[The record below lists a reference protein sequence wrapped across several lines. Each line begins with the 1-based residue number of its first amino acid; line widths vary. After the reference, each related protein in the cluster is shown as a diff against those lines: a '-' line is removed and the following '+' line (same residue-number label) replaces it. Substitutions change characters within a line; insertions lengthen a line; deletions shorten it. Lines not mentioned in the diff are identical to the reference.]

1 MPSMVK
7 PASRRVAVL
16 LTLIMLAILILVARI
31 GWLQFVEGRRLADR
45 MKSQLR
51 DTRILQS
58 PRGTIYDINGRELAI
73 SSMRQSLYA
82 DPQELSLPPDEAARL
97 LAAIIDVDVDEIRER
112 LSIKG
117 RFVWLRRTLEPEV
130 TQKVRDLIKTKKIH
144 GLHFLEESKRYY
156 PNGPFASQVLGFV
169 GTDDIGLD
177 GVEMVYDKFMHGE
190 ISRHVLETDNQGVPI
205 LQSVFQS
212 QPRREKSLVLT
223 IDITIQHIVE
233 KTLDKVVAQSKP
245 QGASVIL
252 MNPRTGAILAMANRP
267 HYDPNF
273 FYRYSPQE
281 WKNRSLSFVY
291 EPGSTFKTI
300 IAAAAL
306 QEGLVTPSETFED
319 AGEITAGGVTVH
331 NWDSKGHGRVTFA
344 DITKYSINT
353 GFIQIGQRLGEERL
367 MRYTRNF
374 GFGQATDISLPGEEY
389 GLLFDPKRMTPS
401 DLASTSIGQGIAVT
415 PLQLLTALAA
425 VANEGVLVK
434 PFIVKEIRNADGT
447 LVTETP
453 VKPVRQVISP
463 ATART
468 LTNLLEKVVAEG
480 GGAKAAVK
488 GYRFVG
494 KTGTAEKLKQGGVG
508 YAEGRYIA
516 SFAGYGPA
524 EDPQVVALVV
534 IDDPVG
540 AYYGGEV
547 AAPVFSEIM
556 TQVMWYLNMK
566 QQARETG
573 KHPILPSQSGTRAIA
588 SDQTMVPVG
597 RIIVPDLLGQ
607 SIRQAGETSNKA
619 GLSFVP
625 IGSGVAVHQSLPP
638 FAVVEPNTEITVTFE
653 PRDGDGS

>member
-1 MPSMVK
+1 MPSIAK
-7 PASRRVAVL
+7 SASRHVIVL
-16 LTLIMLAILILVARI
+16 LSLIMLAILTLAVRI
-31 GWLQFVEGRRLADR
+31 GWLQFVEGSRLTDH
-45 MKSQLR
+45 MKSQLQ

-58 PRGTIYDINGRELAI
+58 PRGTIYDVNGRELAI

-82 DPQELSLPPDEAARL
+82 DPQELSLPREEAARL
-97 LAAIIDVDVDEIRER
+97 LAPVIDVAADEIQKR
-112 LSIKG
+112 LSVKG

-130 TQKVRDLIKTKKIH
+130 TQKVRDLIKSKDIH

-177 GVEMVYDKFMHGE
+177 GVEMVYDTFIHGE

-212 QPRREKSLVLT
+212 PPHREKNLVLT
-223 IDITIQHIVE
+223 LDITIQHIVE
-233 KTLDKVVAQSKP
+233 KTLDKVMAQSKP

-267 HYDPNF
+267 HYDPNL
-273 FYRYSPQE
+273 FYRYGPQE

-306 QEGLVTPSETFED
+306 QEGLVTPSETFQD
-319 AGEITAGGVTVH
+319 TGEITVGGVTVH

-353 GFIQIGQRLGEERL
+353 GFVQIGQRLGEERL
-367 MRYTRNF
+367 MKYTRAF
-374 GFGQATDISLPGEEY
+374 GFGQATDIALPGEED
-389 GLLFDPKRMTPS
+389 GLLFDPKGMTKS
-401 DLASTSIGQGIAVT
+401 DLASMSIGQGIAVT

-480 GGAKAAVK
+480 GGTKAAVK

-566 QQARETG
+566 QQARDAG
-573 KHPILPSQSGTRAIA
+573 KHPVTLPPAGNRAIA
-588 SDQTMVPVG
+588 SDVMAAPAGSVV
-597 RIIVPDLLGQ
+597 VPDLLGK
-607 SIRQAGETSNKA
+607 SIRQAGEASNKA

-625 IGSGVAVHQSLPP
+625 LGSGVAVHQSLPP
-638 FAVVEPNTEITVTFE
+638 LAVVEPNTEITVTFE
-653 PRDGDGS
+653 PRGGGS